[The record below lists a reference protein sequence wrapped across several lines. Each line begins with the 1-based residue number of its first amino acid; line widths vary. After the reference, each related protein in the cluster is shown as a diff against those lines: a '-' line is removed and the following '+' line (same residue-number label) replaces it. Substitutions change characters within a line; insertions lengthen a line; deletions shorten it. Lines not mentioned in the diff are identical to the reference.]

1 MIVCQILRLPLVYI
15 HENLDAHEDGRQA
28 DKETDNETT

>member
-1 MIVCQILRLPLVYI
+1 MKPCQIPPFPLVYI
-15 HENLDAHEDGRQA
+15 HANLDAHEDERQA